1 MILNIHFYFNHFQ
14 NDTVVDALNRYPFY
28 LLPLKK
34 QEMLALILNRMQ
46 HGAKIQMGP
55 FRVLNYETSTDV
67 RFFEA
72 YVKHTRQT
80 HEEIL
85 KIDLFFS

>member
-1 MILNIHFYFNHFQ
+1 MILNIYFHLNNFQ

-72 YVKHTRQT
+72 YVKHSQQT
-80 HEEIL
+80 HKEL
-85 KIDLFFS
+85 FKIDFFSR